1 MATVRER
8 NGSYQIRVSAGYDL
22 TGRQITRTHTW
33 KPEPNLTARQT
44 QKELQRQTV
53 AFEKQVMQGYVI
65 DEKLTFAEYAQY
77 AIATKERMGAKRK
90 TIEEYKGLLPRIIAA
105 IGHLKLASIRPAH
118 LNDFYTD
125 LGKVGM
131 NKKTGGKLSA
141 KTIIEYH
148 RLIST
153 ILAQAEKE
161 MLIPFNPAHRATPP
175 KQVQKAV
182 NYFQIE
188 EISAIRDALEVEP
201 IKWKTATHLLLVS
214 GCRRGE
220 VMGLKWAKVDFAN
233 ATIRID
239 STLSYSAPEHELYSA
254 SPKTATS
261 VRTIKLPAETMIL
274 LKRYRAWQAEQQLMS
289 GDQWQ
294 YTDYLFTQEKGTPM
308 HPDSLNTW
316 LARFAK
322 RNGLPHINPHAFRH
336 SMASVLYFNGVDSIA
351 ISKRL
356 GHSKVSTTADIYAHI
371 LKESDERAADCIG
384 EIMLGAKKA

>member
-1 MATVRER
+1 MPTVRER

-22 TGRQITRTHTW
+22 NGRQITRTHTW
-33 KPEPNLTARQT
+33 KPEKSLTPKQT
-44 QKELQRQTV
+44 EKELQRQIV
-53 AFEKQVMQGYVI
+53 AFEKQVMQGFVI
-65 DEKLTFAEYAQY
+65 DEKLIFAEYAKY
-77 AIATKERMGAKRK
+77 AIETKERMGAKRK
-90 TIEEYKGLLPRIIAA
+90 TIEEYKGLLPRINAA

-125 LGKVGM
+125 LAKPGQ
-131 NKKTGGKLSA
+131 NKKTGGKLSN
-141 KTIIEYH
+141 KTILEYH

-175 KQVQKAV
+175 KQQQKEV

-188 EISAIRDALEVEP
+188 EIAAIREALEVEP

-220 VMGLKWAKVDFAN
+220 IMGLKWAKVDFAN
-233 ATIRID
+233 NTIRID
-239 STLSYSAPEHELYSA
+239 STLSYSAAGHELYSNK
-254 SPKTATS
+254 PKTATS
-261 VRTIKLPAETMIL
+261 IRTIKLPEETMAL
-274 LKRYRAWQAEQQLMS
+274 LRKYRAWQAEQRLMS

-294 YTDYLFTQEKGTPM
+294 YTDYLFTQENGTPM

-316 LARFAK
+316 LARFSK
-322 RNGLPHINPHAFRH
+322 KNGLPHINPHAFRH

-384 EIMLGAKKA
+384 EVMLGTKRA